1 MAVVGAIG
9 AAQYQQQGAIGKYNQ
24 AVADRNAVVAEQ
36 EAALIEKQSEFDIAR
51 FDKNFRK
58 IEGTTRV
65 ALAKSGVVAGSG
77 TAYKIAASNARE
89 AELERQIISYN
100 SKVAQSRKIES
111 ANFARIQGN
120 IARQSARLAQIG
132 TLASTGT
139 SLLAMSNFSS
149 GSPQSSTYS
158 QANYSFARSRYC
170 QRYLHLQQKLDQ
182 LRKLHLFNQELKYH
196 YLKLLVLL

>member
-1 MAVVGAIG
+1 MGFPQLIVGAIG
-9 AAQYQQQGAIGKYNQ
+9 AAQIAQQGAIGKYNQ
-24 AVADRNAVVAEQ
+24 AVANRNAQVAEQ

-89 AELERQIISYN
+89 AELQRQIITYN

-139 SLLAMSNFSS
+139 SLLRMSNF
-149 GSPQSSTYS
+149 GSTPRSDTFTGGLQTYGGG
-158 QANYSFARSRYC
+158 YSF
-170 QRYLHLQQKLDQ
+170 
-182 LRKLHLFNQELKYH
+182 
-196 YLKLLVLL
+196 

>member
-1 MAVVGAIG
+1 MGVSAAIVGGIG
-9 AAQYQQQGAIGKYNQ
+9 LLQYQQQGAIGKYNQ
-24 AVADRNAVVAEQ
+24 AVANRNAQVAEQ

-89 AELERQIISYN
+89 AELQRQIISYN

-139 SLLAMSNFSS
+139 SLLRMSNF
-149 GSPQSSTYS
+149 GSTPRSDTFTGGLQTYGGG
-158 QANYSFARSRYC
+158 YSF
-170 QRYLHLQQKLDQ
+170 
-182 LRKLHLFNQELKYH
+182 
-196 YLKLLVLL
+196 